1 MKNIKY
7 LLLIGYTA
15 IAFSCAPDY
24 PELGEPLSPSNLK
37 YTVTQDPANDHR
49 VYLSCEPD
57 GVIPFWDYG
66 LGITNLA
73 IDTLYIPFGGDFWI
87 KYSGLGRAGA
97 VTDSTKITIAE
108 NDPTFF
114 ADPQWNLLTNGPAGK
129 TWIFDPTNPISY
141 YGPKYTGGPGGT
153 GDEWLYDPGTCP
165 SWSGFPCG
173 TDWGEVTFDLNGRY
187 NLTVKQKS
195 LAGDTYTTK
204 KGSFGFNIAS
214 KTLSFIGVP
223 MLSSANSVNWNQAY
237 VFEVSEDVL
246 YLGFVASDGGHVRF
260 KYIPKP

>member
-7 LLLIGYTA
+7 LFLIGCTA
-15 IAFSCAPDY
+15 VAFSCTPDY
-24 PELGEPLSPSNLK
+24 PELGGPLSPSDLK

-49 VYLSCEPD
+49 VFLSSEPD

-73 IDTLYIPFGGDFWI
+73 KDTLYIPFGGDFWV

-108 NDPTFF
+108 NDPDFF
-114 ADPQWNLLTNGPAGK
+114 SDPQWNLLTNGAAGK
-129 TWIFDPTNPISY
+129 TWIFDPTDPISY
-141 YGPKYTGGPGGT
+141 YGDG
-153 GDEWLYDPGTCP
+153 WLWDPGTCP
-165 SWSGFPCG
+165 DWSGFPCG

-204 KGSFGFNIAS
+204 KGNFGFDIAG
-214 KTLSFIGVP
+214 KTLNFIGVP
-223 MLSSANSVNWNQAY
+223 MLYSKNTVNWNQAY

-246 YLGFVASDGGHVRF
+246 YLGFVASDGGHMRF